1 MPAPAAFVIGSVSYA
16 GVATALVTGAT
27 SGIGAAFSR
36 ALARRGWDLVL
47 VARDEQRLEHEAS
60 TYRAAGRRVEV
71 LRADLSDRADVDR
84 VAARLEDDGRP
95 VAMLVNNAGFSVRE
109 PLTGTDVAQHDRA
122 FEVMVRAVLV
132 LSGAAGRAMRERGEG
147 RIVNV
152 SSTAGRM
159 TMGGYSAIKAWVTV
173 FSEGLANELAGTGV
187 RVMALEP
194 GWVRTEFH
202 ERAGISASSMP
213 SALWLDA
220 DDLVDAALRDLSRGK
235 VVSTPSLRYKAL
247 MLAVR
252 HGPRSGVRRI
262 SRALSSQR
270 RSSLSP

>member
-1 MPAPAAFVIGSVSYA
+1 M
-16 GVATALVTGAT
+16 TGAT
-27 SGIGAAFSR
+27 SGIGAAFAR

-47 VARDEQRLEHEAS
+47 VARDADRLEREAEG
-60 TYRAAGRRVEV
+60 YRRQGRAVEV
-71 LRADLSDRADVDR
+71 LRADLADRADVDR
-84 VAARLEDDGRP
+84 VAARLEDAARP
-95 VAMLVNNAGFSVRE
+95 VDLLVNNAGFSVRE
-109 PLTGTDVAQHDRA
+109 PLTGADVAQHDRA

-132 LSGAAGRAMRERGEG
+132 LSGAAGRAMRARGRG

-152 SSTAGRM
+152 GSTAGRM

-173 FSEGLANELAGTGV
+173 FTEGLSNELRGTGV
-187 RVMALEP
+187 TAMVLEP

-220 DDLVDAALRDLSRGK
+220 DDLVEAALRDLGRGV

-247 MLAVR
+247 MLVAR
-252 HGPRSGVRRI
+252 HGPRSGIRRV
-262 SRALSSQR
+262 SRALSSR
-270 RSSLSP
+270 RSASLST

>member
-1 MPAPAAFVIGSVSYA
+1 M
-16 GVATALVTGAT
+16 ATALVTGAT
-27 SGIGAAFSR
+27 SGIGAAFVR

-47 VARDEQRLEHEAS
+47 VARDVERLERDAAAL
-60 TYRAAGRRVEV
+60 RAQGRRAEV

-84 VAARLEDDGRP
+84 VAARLEDASAP
-95 VAMLVNNAGFSVRE
+95 VDLLVNNAGFSVRE
-109 PLTGTDVAQHDRA
+109 PLTGVDVAQHDRA

-132 LSGAAGRAMRERGEG
+132 LSGAAGRAMRQRGRG

-213 SALWLDA
+213 AALWLDA
-220 DDLVDAALRDLSRGK
+220 DDLVEAALRDLSRGR
-235 VVSTPSLRYKAL
+235 VVSTPSLTYKAL

-252 HGPRSGVRRI
+252 HGPRGGVRRI
-262 SRALSSQR
+262 SRALSSR
-270 RSSLSP
+270 RSSSLAE